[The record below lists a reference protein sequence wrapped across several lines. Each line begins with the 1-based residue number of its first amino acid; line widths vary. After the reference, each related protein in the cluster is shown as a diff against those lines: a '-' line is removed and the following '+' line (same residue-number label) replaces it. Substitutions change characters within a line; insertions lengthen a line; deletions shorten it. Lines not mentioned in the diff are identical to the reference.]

1 MSSIEKITTF
11 ARLECGWPRT
21 DRWNQH
27 TDARHTRPWL
37 LDLLFRNHLISLFSL
52 FLLLPLSFL
61 LPFSSISPKNPLRK
75 CLPPFG
81 IDSPSKRQFN
91 YGNLLT
97 T

>member
-37 LDLLFRNHLISLFSL
+37 LDLLFRSYLISLFSL
-52 FLLLPLSFL
+52 SLLLLPFL
-61 LPFSSISPKNPLRK
+61 FIAVLLHFAKKSAAQMSPAVWHRFPLETSIQLR
-75 CLPPFG
+75 
-81 IDSPSKRQFN
+81 
-91 YGNLLT
+91 
-97 T
+97 